1 MQPSWP
7 NFYKEQQ
14 QQQKKSVSLLI
25 SHNAFLRCANKLS
38 GIHIHK
44 PRAQTNDELSTLSQ
58 QERPDEMEM
67 NISLLI
73 GG

>member
-1 MQPSWP
+1 MQPLWP
-7 NFYKEQQ
+7 NFYKEQKIN
-14 QQQKKSVSLLI
+14 KKSASLLI
-25 SHNAFLRCANKLS
+25 SHNAFLRCANKLP

-58 QERPDEMEM
+58 QERPNEMEM

-73 GG
+73 GE